1 MHRRITTTITSAVLV
16 LALLGC
22 DPKPTSRSEPTP
34 TQTPIP
40 TGNLCERIQP
50 RLTGTWTIGPPEPR
64 LYAPLSDVCLL
75 TDAAQKAR
83 QIQIALSATPV
94 TDAQSAALRRSD
106 EATVAGWYAAK
117 VIDGG
122 AGTGSWA
129 LNPAAAAPWLVV
141 RSGGRLIR
149 LRMVNDGAGTLDE
162 LRSIARTIAELPG
175 ELPSTQAMIT
185 RPECN
190 RGAAAAERVLGSRIV
205 LERDALVDG
214 RLTCQ
219 WGSAARSAVARP
231 SSMLMFGEVKDG
243 ASAGLSHRVNVAA
256 EGWQQPNGVLVFR
269 TKNGTYVEV
278 TGTPGSTL
286 RTASILALAQA
297 IAPAYR

>member
-16 LALLGC
+16 LTLLGC
-22 DPKPTSRSEPTP
+22 DPQTTSRSEPTP

-50 RLTGTWTIGPPEPR
+50 KLAGTWTIGSPEPR
-64 LYAPLSDVCLL
+64 LYAPLSDACLL
-75 TDAAQKAR
+75 TDTAQKAH
-83 QIQIALSATPV
+83 QIQLALSAAPV
-94 TDAQSAALRRSD
+94 TDAQSAVLRRDDAAS
-106 EATVAGWYAAK
+106 VAGWYAAK

-149 LRMVNDGAGTLDE
+149 LRVVNDGAGTLDE
-162 LRSIARTIAELPG
+162 LRSIARTITALPG
-175 ELPSTQAMIT
+175 ELPSAVAMIT
-185 RPECN
+185 RPECS
-190 RGAAAAERVLGSRIV
+190 RGTAAAERVLGSKIV

-214 RLTCQ
+214 HLTCQ
-219 WGSAARSAVARP
+219 WGTATRSAVVRP
-231 SSMLMFGEVKDG
+231 RSLLEFNEVKAG
-243 ASAGLSHRVNVAA
+243 ASAGWAHRVSVGA
-256 EGWQQPNGVLVFR
+256 EGWQQSNGVLLFR
-269 TKNGTYVEV
+269 TKSGTYVEV
-278 TGTPGSTL
+278 TGTPGSAL

-297 IAPAYR
+297 IAPVYR